1 MLSIVKTIV
10 LQGLDGVLVNVEID
24 ISQGLP
30 SWDIIGLPDTSV
42 KEAKERVRTAIKNCG
57 INLFSRKYV
66 INLSPANLKKEGSLY
81 DLPIAIGVLNSIGEV
96 NLDRFKNTVFVGELS
111 LDGNINPVS
120 GVLPIC
126 IEALKVGIK
135 RIIVPKDNAV
145 EAAIVRGIDVIGVS
159 SLQETIDYLNGKR
172 KIDYE
177 KIDVENLLKN
187 KEKYNIDFSEVKGQ
201 KGVKRALEIAVAGG
215 HNCIMIG
222 SPGSGKTMMAK
233 RIISILPDLTFEEAL
248 EITKIYSISGK
259 TNNLGLITT
268 RPFRNPHHTI
278 SQNSMIGGGRIP
290 KPGEISLSHNG
301 VLFLDEL
308 PEFNRGTLEVLR
320 GPLEDKKV
328 MISRVQ
334 ASLTYPSNFMLV
346 ASMNPCPCGYL
357 GDKEKECKCTE
368 NQILNYRN
376 KISGPLLDRIDIHI
390 QVPNIKFDS
399 FDNHEE
405 ENSEVIKN
413 RVNLARKIQLDRY
426 KEYSIFS
433 NSELDSKLINKFC
446 NLSKDSKD
454 ILKKYFEKMK
464 LSARAYSRVLKVAR
478 TIADLDNCKDIQE
491 EHILEALQYRILDK
505 QKL

>member
-1 MLSIVKTIV
+1 
-10 LQGLDGVLVNVEID
+10 
-24 ISQGLP
+24 
-30 SWDIIGLPDTSV
+30 
-42 KEAKERVRTAIKNCG
+42 
-57 INLFSRKYV
+57 
-66 INLSPANLKKEGSLY
+66 
-81 DLPIAIGVLNSIGEV
+81 
-96 NLDRFKNTVFVGELS
+96 
-111 LDGNINPVS
+111 
-120 GVLPIC
+120 
-126 IEALKVGIK
+126 
-135 RIIVPKDNAV
+135 
-145 EAAIVRGIDVIGVS
+145 
-159 SLQETIDYLNGKR
+159 
-172 KIDYE
+172 
-177 KIDVENLLKN
+177 
-187 KEKYNIDFSEVKGQ
+187 
-201 KGVKRALEIAVAGG
+201 
-215 HNCIMIG
+215 
-222 SPGSGKTMMAK
+222 
-233 RIISILPDLTFEEAL
+233 
-248 EITKIYSISGK
+248 
-259 TNNLGLITT
+259 
-268 RPFRNPHHTI
+268 
-278 SQNSMIGGGRIP
+278 
-290 KPGEISLSHNG
+290 
-301 VLFLDEL
+301 
-308 PEFNRGTLEVLR
+308 
-320 GPLEDKKV
+320 
-328 MISRVQ
+328 
-334 ASLTYPSNFMLV
+334 
-346 ASMNPCPCGYL
+346 MNPCPCGYL